1 MSLAHNPFFLL
12 RASSRDSRDRLLEL
26 ADDLSAS
33 GDPAVRASARSEL
46 TNPRQRFRAE
56 LRWLPGLSPSRSTRL
71 VERTLSGVPEP
82 ELISGLQPL
91 AAVNAVVSG
100 LLASEGLGPDEVCTQ
115 LLAVCGLVESVEF
128 DGVIKRIN
136 EDRQVA
142 GVPQAADARSLRS
155 EIDEWRAE
163 ILANLVEVLRRRPLD
178 VRVAL
183 LREAVERGTVEG
195 AQHGPL
201 VLHELMDRMAVDVR
215 ELLASRELEV
225 DRECDVIRKMAEYGQ
240 AESDVLR
247 QSEFLIV
254 ALDSW
259 NEIARPFQL
268 SSAARGSEH
277 EESRRLCIK
286 VRSLAVDLHN
296 NWNFTGAAERI
307 TNAMRRVFAELGRV
321 AAMVDDDLAKIA
333 SLREDTKK
341 EDAARLEW
349 EASVRFD
356 GTFGL
361 VFKKHVS
368 VSAEGVRLDRRF
380 IALSEIARVRW
391 GGTRHSVNGIP
402 TGTTYS
408 IIVAGSKSAVPIRI
422 ECRRE
427 QIYLGV
433 VQALGRAVLWRM
445 VVELAGQLR
454 SGKRQAFDEV
464 HVDDTGLWLTKQTLF
479 KNETKFFVWANLL
492 IVSEGGSFVISAKAE
507 KGFASRLSYIQ
518 TDNVHVLEMAMRIL
532 WKHAGPTLSSA
543 ILDSTSS

>member
-1 MSLAHNPFFLL
+1 MSLAQNPFFLL
-12 RASSRDSRDRLLEL
+12 GASSRDNRDRLLEL

-33 GDPAVRASARSEL
+33 GDPAVRDSARSEL

-56 LRWLPGLSPSRSTRL
+56 LRWLPGLSPSRSSRL
-71 VERTLSGVPEP
+71 VERTLNGVPEP
-82 ELISGLQPL
+82 ELIGGLQPL
-91 AAVNAVVSG
+91 AAVNALVSG
-100 LLASEGLGPDEVCTQ
+100 LLAANGLGSDEICAQ

-128 DGVIKRIN
+128 DAVVKRIN
-136 EDRQVA
+136 EDRQIA
-142 GVPQAADARSLRS
+142 GVPKAGDARSLRS

-163 ILANLVEVLRRRPLD
+163 ILGNLVEVLRRRSLD

-183 LREAVERGTVEG
+183 LTEAVERGTVEG

-201 VLHELMDRMAVDVR
+201 LLHELVDRMAVDVR
-215 ELLASRELEV
+215 ELLASRESEV
-225 DRECDVIRKMAEYGQ
+225 DRECEVIRKMAEYGQ
-240 AESDVLR
+240 AESEVLR
-247 QSEFLIV
+247 QSEFLIT
-254 ALDSW
+254 ALNSW
-259 NEIARPFQL
+259 NEIAHPFQL

-296 NWNFTGAAERI
+296 RWNFTAAAESI
-307 TNAMRRVFAELGRV
+307 TGAMRLVFAELGRV

-333 SLREDTKK
+333 SLREDAKK
-341 EDAARLEW
+341 EEAARLEW
-349 EASVRFD
+349 EASIRFD
-356 GTFGL
+356 GTYGL
-361 VFKKHVS
+361 VFKKYVS
-368 VSAEGVRLDRRF
+368 VSAAGVRMDRRI

-408 IIVAGSKSAVPIRI
+408 IIVAGSKSGVPIRI

-427 QIYLGV
+427 PIYLGM

-445 VVELAGQLR
+445 VVELAEQLK
-454 SGKRQAFDEV
+454 SGKRQSFDEV
-464 HVDDTGLWLTKQTLF
+464 HVEDTGLWLTKQTLF

-492 IVSEGGSFVISAKAE
+492 IVSEGGAFVISAKAE
-507 KGFASRLSYIQ
+507 KGFESRLSYIQ

-532 WKHAGPTLSSA
+532 WKQGGPTLSSA
-543 ILDSTSS
+543 ILDRTAS